1 MDKLDSISSILTNFV
16 LVLIIGGWAQRYQ
29 PVRFFFKKLLV
40 VVLFACLGWHLVTAL
55 AYLCVPQFFD
65 HVELNIAAVASIWRL
80 GNPIYTLPDAASRYS
95 LLYGPW
101 PYLVNAGFQSLGGS
115 VYFLSKLPGVLNFF
129 ILFSGFY
136 LTIRKLNLFDRLL
149 SMGMLSSVLLVFY
162 HFSYWNRPDSF
173 LMTYAFLAL
182 MLVVYSEKVGDLATY
197 LGVGLLC
204 GLAANCKIHG
214 VVYFIPPVVYYFE
227 KSGRKINW
235 SYLFFGA
242 LLAVAGLLLPFFLKN
257 VGEENYLVWLKLA
270 SKHGLDAL
278 DFVKTTTFIFCF
290 LLFLFLLKFHKQYR
304 WTYLSLCITGFL
316 VAIVA
321 SKPGAG
327 THHFM
332 PYVPAIIF
340 FAVTAYFDTP
350 IEERRRLNYILAA
363 FVISMGLEAHHR
375 QRRVVKEFG
384 QTKKAKAELREFEKL
399 LKETSGPVEMGYSNS
414 DSYGATFFRLA
425 AIAGK
430 RAGLLIE
437 GSALMDMNA
446 SGLSIPD
453 ATLVAIK
460 NCQIPTF
467 VFPNE
472 GNPWDITSYYTQRP
486 LYPQE
491 FKDVFAEKYKKVLEG
506 EYYVIYSC
514 INN

>member
-29 PVRFFFKKLLV
+29 PVRFIFKKLLV
-40 VVLFACLGWHLVTAL
+40 VVLFACLGWHLLTAL

-65 HVELNIAAVASIWRL
+65 HVELNIAAVASIWKL

-95 LLYGPW
+95 LLYGSW
-101 PYLVNAGFQSLGGS
+101 PYLVNAAFQSLSGS
-115 VYFLSKLPGVLNFF
+115 VYLLSKLPGVLNFF

-136 LTIRKLNLFDRLL
+136 LTIRKLNLLDRLL
-149 SMGMLSSVLLVFY
+149 SMGVLSSVLLVFY

-182 MLVVYSEKVGDLATY
+182 MLVVYNEKIGDLATY

-235 SYLFFGA
+235 SYLIFGA
-242 LLAVAGLLLPFFLKN
+242 LLAFAGLLLPFFLKN

-290 LLFLFLLKFHKQYR
+290 LLFLFLLKFHKRYR
-304 WTYLSLCITGFL
+304 WTYLSLCITGFM

-332 PYVPAIIF
+332 PFVPAIIF
-340 FAVTAYFDTP
+340 FAIQSYFGVSMED
-350 IEERRRLNYILAA
+350 RRSMNYVLAA
-363 FVISMGLEAHHR
+363 FVISMVFEAHHR
-375 QRRVVKEFG
+375 QRRVVKEFE
-384 QTKKAKAELREFEKL
+384 QTRNAIAQLKDFENI
-399 LKETSGPVEMGYSNS
+399 LKETSGLIEMGYSNS
-414 DSYGATFFRLA
+414 ESYGATFFRLT
-425 AIAGK
+425 AIADQ
-430 RAGLLIE
+430 RSGLLIE

-446 SGLSIPD
+446 SGLSIPPS
-453 ATLVAIK
+453 TVETIK
-460 NCQIPTF
+460 SCQIPTF
-467 VFPNE
+467 VFPAE
-472 GNPWDITSYYTQRP
+472 GAPWNIMSYYGEKP
-486 LYPQE
+486 LYSQE
-491 FKDVFAEKYKKVLEG
+491 FKDVFAEKYEKVRQT
-506 EYYVIYSC
+506 EYYAVYTC
-514 INN
+514 VKN